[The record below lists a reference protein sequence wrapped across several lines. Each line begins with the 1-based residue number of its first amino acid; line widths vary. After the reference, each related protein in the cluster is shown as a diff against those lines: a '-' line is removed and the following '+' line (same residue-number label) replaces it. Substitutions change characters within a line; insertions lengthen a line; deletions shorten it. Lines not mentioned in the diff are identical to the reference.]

1 MSFERGETFYYANR
15 NTKQAE
21 KCTVVDWI
29 CQYPMAYIAKNEA
42 SGEIFKCYSDFGK
55 IRQCQSCD
63 TYPSMLLLNHQSDWM
78 IQRLRRTASSCSVI
92 Q

>member
-42 SGEIFKCYSDFGK
+42 SGEIFKCYSVASLMNNPVRNTKTYACIRPSK
-55 IRQCQSCD
+55 ISK
-63 TYPSMLLLNHQSDWM
+63 
-78 IQRLRRTASSCSVI
+78 
-92 Q
+92 